1 LAYKG
6 TDRKQEPVVRLLV
19 VSCLYCMEEN
29 EENTE
34 TKTERENMKETNK
47 FHGRG
52 YLS

>member
-1 LAYKG
+1 
-6 TDRKQEPVVRLLV
+6 
-19 VSCLYCMEEN
+19 MEEN

-34 TKTERENMKETNK
+34 PKREKENMKEKNK